1 MESPIQAQPIPLYET
16 LTLTPLSPSPTA
28 TPIRSPQSDP
38 LEPYTVFRNEIS
50 LAAVNS
56 TAAESAAPDFFSL
69 DVGGGDDEE
78 LELKTPANGG
88 AKGKRKALVET
99 DNLPKPKLES
109 VWFRGNSKF
118 RSPMLQL
125 HKVSSYLMV
134 ADAEIVDFCDFLSP
148 TQEEQASRAEAV
160 RCVFNVIKYIWPN
173 CKVEVFGSFRT
184 GLYLPTSDIDVVILG
199 SGIKNPQIGLN
210 ALSRALSQKGVAKK
224 IQVIAK
230 ARVPIVKFI
239 EKRSGVSFDLSF
251 DVNGG
256 PIAAEFIK
264 NAISK
269 WPPLRPLCL
278 ILKVFL
284 QQRDLNEVYSGGI
297 GSYAL
302 LAMLMAMLQNLRDCQ
317 ASRELNLGLLL
328 FGFGKQIH
336 FFDFYGR
343 KLNTTN
349 VGVSCK
355 GIGTFFS
362 KHTKGFIN
370 NGRPFL
376 IAIED
381 PQAPENDI
389 GKNSFNYFQIR
400 SAFAMAFTTLTNPK
414 TILSLGPNRSILG
427 TIIRPDPVLLERKG
441 GKNGEVTFSSL
452 LPGAGEPLQ
461 SNYGQQ
467 EILCNWQLGDEEEAL
482 PRGGG
487 VAGDGSACSSGKKR
501 KVSSKEKPGR
511 KKLKENGD
519 IGKVRHDESG
529 SKKEKSAKKKQRWR
543 KNDSAK
549 GFGSHVAQ
557 LPPLQNALEG
567 NIPLETGLLKGLF
580 MLNLSRNGLHGEI
593 PNTIGKNECFL
604 SFNNLSGQIPAPINF
619 LDLSSVIYDLV
630 LQQPE

>member
-1 MESPIQAQPIPLYET
+1 MESPVQAQAIPLYET

-28 TPIRSPQSDP
+28 TPIRSPLSDP
-38 LEPYTVFRNEIS
+38 LQPYSVFRNEIS
-50 LAAVNS
+50 LSAFNSAAAV
-56 TAAESAAPDFFSL
+56 ESAAVDFFSL
-69 DVGGGDDEE
+69 DVGSGDEE
-78 LELKTPANGG
+78 LELKTPVNGE
-88 AKGKRKALVET
+88 AKGKRKAEVET
-99 DNLPKPKLES
+99 ENLPKPMTES
-109 VWFRGNSKF
+109 VWFRGDSKF

-125 HKVSSYLMV
+125 HK
-134 ADAEIVDFCDFLSP
+134 EIVDFCDFLSP

-160 RCVFNVIKYIWPN
+160 RCVFDVIKYIWPN

-184 GLYLPTSDIDVVILG
+184 GLYLPTSDIDVVILD
-199 SGIKNPQIGLN
+199 SGLKSPQIGLN

-230 ARVPIVKFI
+230 ARVPIVKFV
-239 EKRSGVSFDLSF
+239 EKRSGVAFDISF

-269 WPPLRPLCL
+269 WPELRPLCL

-284 QQRDLNEVYSGGI
+284 QQRELNEVYSGGI
-297 GSYAL
+297 SSYAL
-302 LAMLMAMLQNLRDCQ
+302 LAMLMAMLQNHRECQ
-317 ASRELNLGLLL
+317 ASLERNLGLLL
-328 FGFGKQIH
+328 IH

-355 GIGTFFS
+355 GTGTFFS
-362 KHTKGFIN
+362 KRTKGFMN

-467 EILCNWQLGDEEEAL
+467 EIMCNWQLDDEEEAL

-487 VAGDGSACSSGKKR
+487 HAGDGSAHSSGKKR
-501 KVSSKEKPGR
+501 KASSKEKSR
-511 KKLKENGD
+511 KKKSKENGD

-529 SKKEKSAKKKQRWR
+529 SKKEKSTKKKQRWR
-543 KNDSAK
+543 KNDSSK
-549 GFGSHVAQ
+549 GFASHAAGS
-557 LPPLQNALEG
+557 
-567 NIPLETGLLKGLF
+567 
-580 MLNLSRNGLHGEI
+580 S
-593 PNTIGKNECFL
+593 
-604 SFNNLSGQIPAPINF
+604 
-619 LDLSSVIYDLV
+619 
-630 LQQPE
+630 

>member
-1 MESPIQAQPIPLYET
+1 MESPVQAQAIPLYET

-28 TPIRSPQSDP
+28 TPIRSPLSDP
-38 LEPYTVFRNEIS
+38 LQPYSVFRNEIS
-50 LAAVNS
+50 LSAFNSAA
-56 TAAESAAPDFFSL
+56 AAESAAVDFFSL
-69 DVGGGDDEE
+69 DVGSGDEE
-78 LELKTPANGG
+78 LELKTPVNGE
-88 AKGKRKALVET
+88 AKGKRKAEVET
-99 DNLPKPKLES
+99 ENLPKPMTES
-109 VWFRGNSKF
+109 VWFRGDSKF

-125 HKVSSYLMV
+125 HK
-134 ADAEIVDFCDFLSP
+134 EIVDFCDFLSP

-160 RCVFNVIKYIWPN
+160 RCVFDVIKYIWPN

-199 SGIKNPQIGLN
+199 SGLKSPQIGLN

-230 ARVPIVKFI
+230 ARVPIVKFV
-239 EKRSGVSFDLSF
+239 EKRSGVAFDISF

-269 WPPLRPLCL
+269 WPELRPLCL

-284 QQRDLNEVYSGGI
+284 QQRELNEVYSGGI
-297 GSYAL
+297 SSYAL
-302 LAMLMAMLQNLRDCQ
+302 LAMLMAMLQNHRECQ
-317 ASRELNLGLLL
+317 ASLERNLGLLL
-328 FGFGKQIH
+328 IH

-355 GIGTFFS
+355 GTGTFFS
-362 KHTKGFIN
+362 KRTKGFMN

-467 EILCNWQLGDEEEAL
+467 EIMCNWQLDDEEEAL

-487 VAGDGSACSSGKKR
+487 HAGDGSAHSSGKKR
-501 KVSSKEKPGR
+501 KASSKEKSR
-511 KKLKENGD
+511 KKKSKENGD
-519 IGKVRHDESG
+519 IGKVRHDDSS
-529 SKKEKSAKKKQRWR
+529 SKKEKSTKKKQRWR
-543 KNDSAK
+543 KNDS
-549 GFGSHVAQ
+549 S
-557 LPPLQNALEG
+557 
-567 NIPLETGLLKGLF
+567 KGLA
-580 MLNLSRNGLHGEI
+580 SHAAG
-593 PNTIGKNECFL
+593 
-604 SFNNLSGQIPAPINF
+604 
-619 LDLSSVIYDLV
+619 SS
-630 LQQPE
+630 

>member
-1 MESPIQAQPIPLYET
+1 MESPVQAQAIPLYET

-28 TPIRSPQSDP
+28 TPIRSPLSDP
-38 LEPYTVFRNEIS
+38 LQPYSVFRNEIS
-50 LAAVNS
+50 LSAFNSAA
-56 TAAESAAPDFFSL
+56 AAESAAVDFFSL
-69 DVGGGDDEE
+69 DVGSGDEE
-78 LELKTPANGG
+78 LELKTPVNGE
-88 AKGKRKALVET
+88 AKGKRKAEVET
-99 DNLPKPKLES
+99 ENLPKPMTES
-109 VWFRGNSKF
+109 VWFRGDSKF

-125 HKVSSYLMV
+125 HK
-134 ADAEIVDFCDFLSP
+134 EIVDFCDFLSP

-160 RCVFNVIKYIWPN
+160 RCVFDVIKYIWPN

-184 GLYLPTSDIDVVILG
+184 GLYLPTSDIDVVILD
-199 SGIKNPQIGLN
+199 SGLKSPQIGLN

-230 ARVPIVKFI
+230 ARVPIVKFV
-239 EKRSGVSFDLSF
+239 EKRSGVAFDISF

-269 WPPLRPLCL
+269 WPELRPLCL

-284 QQRDLNEVYSGGI
+284 QQRELNEVYSGGI
-297 GSYAL
+297 SSYAL
-302 LAMLMAMLQNLRDCQ
+302 LAMLMAMLQNHRECQ
-317 ASRELNLGLLL
+317 ASLERNLGLLL
-328 FGFGKQIH
+328 IH

-355 GIGTFFS
+355 GTGTFFS
-362 KHTKGFIN
+362 KRTKGFMN

-467 EILCNWQLGDEEEAL
+467 EILCNWQLDDEEEAL

-487 VAGDGSACSSGKKR
+487 HAGDGSAHSSGKKR
-501 KVSSKEKPGR
+501 KASSKEKSR
-511 KKLKENGD
+511 KKKSKENGD
-519 IGKVRHDESG
+519 IGKVRHDDSS
-529 SKKEKSAKKKQRWR
+529 SKKEKSTKKKQRWR
-543 KNDSAK
+543 KNDS
-549 GFGSHVAQ
+549 S
-557 LPPLQNALEG
+557 
-567 NIPLETGLLKGLF
+567 KGLA
-580 MLNLSRNGLHGEI
+580 SHAAG
-593 PNTIGKNECFL
+593 
-604 SFNNLSGQIPAPINF
+604 
-619 LDLSSVIYDLV
+619 SS
-630 LQQPE
+630 

>member
-1 MESPIQAQPIPLYET
+1 MESPVQAQAIPLYET

-28 TPIRSPQSDP
+28 TPIRSPLSDP
-38 LEPYTVFRNEIS
+38 LQPYSVFRNEIS
-50 LAAVNS
+50 LSAFNSAA
-56 TAAESAAPDFFSL
+56 AAESAAVDFFSL
-69 DVGGGDDEE
+69 DVGSGDEE
-78 LELKTPANGG
+78 LVLKTPVNGE
-88 AKGKRKALVET
+88 AKGKRKAEVET
-99 DNLPKPKLES
+99 ENLPKPMTES
-109 VWFRGNSKF
+109 VWFRGDSKF

-125 HKVSSYLMV
+125 HK
-134 ADAEIVDFCDFLSP
+134 EIVDFCDFLSP

-160 RCVFNVIKYIWPN
+160 RCVFDVIKYIWPN

-199 SGIKNPQIGLN
+199 SGLKSPQIGLN

-230 ARVPIVKFI
+230 ARVPIVKFV
-239 EKRSGVSFDLSF
+239 EKRSGVAFDISF

-269 WPPLRPLCL
+269 WPELRPLCL

-284 QQRDLNEVYSGGI
+284 QQRELNEVYSGGI
-297 GSYAL
+297 SSYAL
-302 LAMLMAMLQNLRDCQ
+302 LAMLMAMLQNHRECQ
-317 ASRELNLGLLL
+317 ASLERNLGLLL
-328 FGFGKQIH
+328 IH

-355 GIGTFFS
+355 GTGTFFS
-362 KHTKGFIN
+362 KRTKGFMN

-467 EILCNWQLGDEEEAL
+467 EIMCNWQLDDEEEAL

-487 VAGDGSACSSGKKR
+487 HAGDGSAHSSGKKR
-501 KVSSKEKPGR
+501 KASSKEKSR
-511 KKLKENGD
+511 KKKSKENGD
-519 IGKVRHDESG
+519 IGKVRHDDSS
-529 SKKEKSAKKKQRWR
+529 SKKEKSTKKKQRWR
-543 KNDSAK
+543 KNDS
-549 GFGSHVAQ
+549 S
-557 LPPLQNALEG
+557 
-567 NIPLETGLLKGLF
+567 KGLA
-580 MLNLSRNGLHGEI
+580 SHADR
-593 PNTIGKNECFL
+593 K
-604 SFNNLSGQIPAPINF
+604 
-619 LDLSSVIYDLV
+619 SVV
-630 LQQPE
+630 

>member
-1 MESPIQAQPIPLYET
+1 MESPVQAQAIPLYET

-28 TPIRSPQSDP
+28 TPIRSPLSDP
-38 LEPYTVFRNEIS
+38 LQPYSVFRNEIS
-50 LAAVNS
+50 LSAFNSAAAV
-56 TAAESAAPDFFSL
+56 ESAAVDFFSL
-69 DVGGGDDEE
+69 DVGSGDEE
-78 LELKTPANGG
+78 LVLKTPVNGE
-88 AKGKRKALVET
+88 AKGKRKAEVET
-99 DNLPKPKLES
+99 ENLPKPMTES
-109 VWFRGNSKF
+109 VWFRGDSKF

-125 HKVSSYLMV
+125 HK
-134 ADAEIVDFCDFLSP
+134 EIVDFCDFLSP

-160 RCVFNVIKYIWPN
+160 RCVFDVIKYIWPN

-184 GLYLPTSDIDVVILG
+184 GLYLPTSDIDVVILD
-199 SGIKNPQIGLN
+199 SGLKSPQIGLN

-230 ARVPIVKFI
+230 ARVPIVKFV
-239 EKRSGVSFDLSF
+239 EKRSGVAFDISF

-269 WPPLRPLCL
+269 WPELRPLCL

-284 QQRDLNEVYSGGI
+284 QQRELNEVYSGGI
-297 GSYAL
+297 SSYAL
-302 LAMLMAMLQNLRDCQ
+302 LAMLMAMLQNHRECQ
-317 ASRELNLGLLL
+317 ASLERNLGLLL
-328 FGFGKQIH
+328 IH

-355 GIGTFFS
+355 GTGTFFS
-362 KHTKGFIN
+362 KRTKGFMN

-461 SNYGQQ
+461 SNYDSRKFCAIGS
-467 EILCNWQLGDEEEAL
+467 WMMKKKHYHEEA
-482 PRGGG
+482 GM
-487 VAGDGSACSSGKKR
+487 
-501 KVSSKEKPGR
+501 
-511 KKLKENGD
+511 
-519 IGKVRHDESG
+519 
-529 SKKEKSAKKKQRWR
+529 
-543 KNDSAK
+543 
-549 GFGSHVAQ
+549 
-557 LPPLQNALEG
+557 LEMVVH
-567 NIPLETGLLKGLF
+567 IPLERRGKLLLKRSLGRKSQKKMVTLG
-580 MLNLSRNGLHGEI
+580 R
-593 PNTIGKNECFL
+593 
-604 SFNNLSGQIPAPINF
+604 
-619 LDLSSVIYDLV
+619 
-630 LQQPE
+630 

>member
-1 MESPIQAQPIPLYET
+1 MESPVQAQAIPLYET

-28 TPIRSPQSDP
+28 TPIRSPLSDP
-38 LEPYTVFRNEIS
+38 LQPYSVFRNEIS
-50 LAAVNS
+50 LSAFNSAA
-56 TAAESAAPDFFSL
+56 AAESAAVDFFSL
-69 DVGGGDDEE
+69 DVGSGDEE
-78 LELKTPANGG
+78 LELKTPVNGE
-88 AKGKRKALVET
+88 AKGKRKAEVET
-99 DNLPKPKLES
+99 ENLPKPMTES
-109 VWFRGNSKF
+109 VWFRGDSKF

-125 HKVSSYLMV
+125 HK
-134 ADAEIVDFCDFLSP
+134 EIVDFCDFLSP

-160 RCVFNVIKYIWPN
+160 RCVFDVIKYIWPN

-199 SGIKNPQIGLN
+199 SGLKSPQIGLN

-230 ARVPIVKFI
+230 ARVPIVKFV
-239 EKRSGVSFDLSF
+239 EKRSGVAFDISF

-269 WPPLRPLCL
+269 WPELRPLCL
-278 ILKVFL
+278 VLKVFL
-284 QQRDLNEVYSGGI
+284 QQRELNEVYSGGI
-297 GSYAL
+297 SSYAL
-302 LAMLMAMLQNLRDCQ
+302 LAMLMAMLQNHRECQ
-317 ASRELNLGLLL
+317 ASLERNLGLLL
-328 FGFGKQIH
+328 IH

-355 GIGTFFS
+355 GTGTFFS
-362 KHTKGFIN
+362 KRTKGFMN

-467 EILCNWQLGDEEEAL
+467 EILCNWQLDDEEEAL

-487 VAGDGSACSSGKKR
+487 HAGDGSAHSSGKKR
-501 KVSSKEKPGR
+501 KASSKEKSR
-511 KKLKENGD
+511 KKKSKENGD

-529 SKKEKSAKKKQRWR
+529 SKKEKSTKKKQRWR
-543 KNDSAK
+543 KNDSSK
-549 GFGSHVAQ
+549 GFASHAAGS
-557 LPPLQNALEG
+557 
-567 NIPLETGLLKGLF
+567 
-580 MLNLSRNGLHGEI
+580 S
-593 PNTIGKNECFL
+593 
-604 SFNNLSGQIPAPINF
+604 
-619 LDLSSVIYDLV
+619 
-630 LQQPE
+630 

>member
-1 MESPIQAQPIPLYET
+1 MESPVQAQAIPLYET

-28 TPIRSPQSDP
+28 TPIRSPLSDP
-38 LEPYTVFRNEIS
+38 LQPYSVFRNEIS
-50 LAAVNS
+50 LSAFNSAA
-56 TAAESAAPDFFSL
+56 AAESAAVDFFSL
-69 DVGGGDDEE
+69 DVGSSDEE
-78 LELKTPANGG
+78 LVLKTPVNGE
-88 AKGKRKALVET
+88 AKGKRKAEVET
-99 DNLPKPKLES
+99 ENLPKPMTES
-109 VWFRGNSKF
+109 VWFRGDSKF

-125 HKVSSYLMV
+125 HK
-134 ADAEIVDFCDFLSP
+134 EIVDFCDFLSP

-160 RCVFNVIKYIWPN
+160 RCVFDVIKYIWPN

-199 SGIKNPQIGLN
+199 SGLKSPQIGLN

-230 ARVPIVKFI
+230 ARVPIVKFV
-239 EKRSGVSFDLSF
+239 EKRSGVAFDISF

-269 WPPLRPLCL
+269 WPELRPLCL

-284 QQRDLNEVYSGGI
+284 QQRELNEVYSGGI
-297 GSYAL
+297 SSYAL
-302 LAMLMAMLQNLRDCQ
+302 LAMLMAMLQNHRECQ
-317 ASRELNLGLLL
+317 ASLERNLGLLL
-328 FGFGKQIH
+328 IH

-355 GIGTFFS
+355 GTGTFFS
-362 KHTKGFIN
+362 KRTKGFMN

-467 EILCNWQLGDEEEAL
+467 EILCNWQLDDEEEAL

-487 VAGDGSACSSGKKR
+487 HAGDGSAHSSGKKR
-501 KVSSKEKPGR
+501 KASSKEKSR
-511 KKLKENGD
+511 KKKSKENGD

-529 SKKEKSAKKKQRWR
+529 SKKEKSTKKKQRWR
-543 KNDSAK
+543 KNDSSK
-549 GFGSHVAQ
+549 GFASHAAGS
-557 LPPLQNALEG
+557 
-567 NIPLETGLLKGLF
+567 
-580 MLNLSRNGLHGEI
+580 S
-593 PNTIGKNECFL
+593 
-604 SFNNLSGQIPAPINF
+604 
-619 LDLSSVIYDLV
+619 
-630 LQQPE
+630 